1 MTERG
6 GHRARWTTALLLAPG
21 AAAVFGVTT
30 SWAMHVKP
38 AASPAPKAP
47 LLAAAP
53 PAAARPSK
61 DVIAFQKSLAANKH
75 QLALMQSK
83 VAKLQKQ
90 LTVLVAP
97 TTAAAGSGSSGSGSS
112 GSYSS
117 GSSGS
122 GSSGSGSSSGGS
134 TGGGAAPAPV
144 QAAPAPVAPPV
155 AAPAPPAPAP
165 PPVQGGTGA
174 SG

>member
-112 GSYSS
+112 GS
-117 GSSGS
+117 GSY
-122 GSSGSGSSSGGS
+122 SGGS
-134 TGGGAAPAPV
+134 S
-144 QAAPAPVAPPV
+144 APVAPPV

>member
-1 MTERG
+1 
-6 GHRARWTTALLLAPG
+6 
-21 AAAVFGVTT
+21 
-30 SWAMHVKP
+30 MHVKP